1 MTDTLA
7 IEGGTPVRDIRSK
20 PWPAWPP
27 VSDDQWRRR
36 IEPALREVYRSG
48 IEGLPGPKAA
58 EFSCQFAGYCG
69 VKYAR
74 LLNHGTDAIAA
85 SLAAVLD
92 LDGWAGGG
100 EVLLP
105 NYTFIATASA
115 PLDRRCAI
123 RFVDIDRQT
132 FNMDPDALEAAIKPG
147 RTRAIIPVHLAGHP
161 ADMERINAV
170 AVRHGIPVIEDCAQA
185 HGARCFNQSVG
196 AIGTIGAFSF
206 QSTKNLTCGEGGAV
220 VTNNPD
226 LDARVVAF
234 QDVGRIPEGRRWE
247 YHRLGWNYR
256 PSEYL
261 AALLM
266 VRLEDLEA
274 QAIKREENA
283 TYLSDQLKAIPGIT
297 PPYVAPCVDR
307 HAYHLYCMLIEPDA
321 FGGAPRDKVIE
332 ALEAEGVP
340 AWAGYTCPL
349 SDQPA
354 LKHLAERHP
363 EAIQTTDCPNTE
375 WVCQRSIWL
384 AQSILLAE
392 RSDMDDIAAA
402 LAKIQRGLS
411 R

>member
-7 IEGGTPVRDIRSK
+7 INGGTPVRDTRSK

-27 VSDDQWRRR
+27 VSDEQWRER
-36 IEPALREVYRSG
+36 IEPALRDVYRSG

-58 EFSCQFAGYCG
+58 EFGCKFAGYCG
-69 VKYAR
+69 AKHAR

-132 FNMDPDALEAAIKPG
+132 FNMDPDALEAAIHPG
-147 RTRAIIPVHLAGHP
+147 QTRAIIPVHLAGHP
-161 ADMERINAV
+161 VDMQRINAI
-170 AVRHGIPVIEDCAQA
+170 AAQHSISVIEDCAQA
-185 HGARCFNQSVG
+185 HGARCFGQSVG

-206 QSTKNLTCGEGGAV
+206 QSSKNLTCGEGGAV
-220 VTNNPD
+220 VTNNPE

-274 QAIKREENA
+274 QAVKREENA
-283 TYLSDQLKAIPGIT
+283 TYLTEQIETIPGIT
-297 PPYVAPCVDR
+297 PPYVAPYVDR

-321 FGGAPRDKVIE
+321 FGGASRDRIIE
-332 ALEAEGVP
+332 ALEAEGIP
-340 AWAGYTCPL
+340 AWAGYTGPL

-354 LKHLAERHP
+354 LEHLAECHP

-392 RSDMDDIAAA
+392 RPDMDDIATA
-402 LAKIQRGLS
+402 LAKIQAGLS
-411 R
+411 T

>member
-7 IEGGTPVRDIRSK
+7 INGGTPVRDTRK
-20 PWPAWPP
+20 NPWPTWPL
-27 VSDDQWRRR
+27 VSDEQWHER
-36 IEPALREVYRSG
+36 IEPALRDVYRSG

-58 EFSCQFAGYCG
+58 EFSRKFATYCG
-69 VKYAR
+69 AKYAR

-132 FNMDPDALEAAIKPG
+132 FNIDPDALEAAIQPG
-147 RTRAIIPVHLAGHP
+147 RARAIIPVHLAGHP
-161 ADMERINAV
+161 ADMKRINAI
-170 AVRHGIPVIEDCAQA
+170 AAQHDIPVIEDCAQA
-185 HGARCFNQSVG
+185 HGARCDSQTVG

-206 QSTKNLTCGEGGAV
+206 QSSKNLTCGEGGAV
-220 VTNNPD
+220 VTQNPD

-261 AALLM
+261 AALLT
-266 VRLEDLEA
+266 VRLDDLEA
-274 QAIKREENA
+274 QIIKREWNA
-283 TYLSDQLKAIPGIT
+283 KDLSDRLKSIPGIT
-297 PPYVAPCVDR
+297 PPYVAPYVDR
-307 HAYHLYCMLIEPDA
+307 HAYHLYCTLIEPDA
-321 FGGAPRDKVIE
+321 FGGASRDKIIE
-332 ALEAEGVP
+332 ALDAEGIP

-349 SDQPA
+349 SEQPA
-354 LKHLAERHP
+354 LKHLAEVHP
-363 EAIQTTDCPNTE
+363 DAIQTTDCPNTR

-384 AQSILLAE
+384 AQSMLLAE
-392 RSDMDDIAAA
+392 PSDMDDIATA
-402 LAKIQRGLS
+402 LAKIQKLLS
-411 R
+411 K